1 MRKRDRNS
9 LSGVN
14 DMYNDMK
21 SEKYEKYVLCRKVV
35 SIDKNTHIDLRDNYI
50 EGIGQLCPDCF
61 YKISPGTDSLVNED

>member
-1 MRKRDRNS
+1 
-9 LSGVN
+9 
-14 DMYNDMK
+14 MYNDMK

-35 SIDKNTHIDLRDNYI
+35 SIDKNTHIDLRDKYI